1 MKLKKALSGVL
12 CMAMICLLLPVM
24 PQSGQAATV
33 GSIEPVKIGDTQV
46 KVNFNDDAKKGEQ
59 YEVRVN
65 GTVVN
70 KGVLDSA
77 EDIYTQMYFNLG
89 VNGAEYK
96 AKAGDKI
103 EFYVADKN
111 GALALG
117 GSVTVAGNREA
128 KLPTSMT
135 ASSQSVAASDDAS
148 VKLNFDKDFVA
159 GTNDKISVAPFNS
172 QNEPLEAYE
181 VPIPAGVSGSLTV
194 QLANSAKTAY
204 YIVSFV
210 PGNGQASPVNAIK
223 ITVTEGSG
231 GEGEG
236 GDDQQDIL
244 DKAVDMIFMYP
255 STAISLGESV
265 TPTIKLVDAEGK
277 ETVYTGSEAIFSYS
291 GDAVAEGTFDSKGRF
306 TVSSNQKLEGSKIQV
321 TCMLHSFSK
330 TVELTV
336 QKSDKSLLL
345 TPGTAGCGAS
355 RTVTFQLA
363 NGSGDRLYLLWKPT
377 VAQVV
382 MKTIDGTAAKLA
394 GTVTDLSN
402 ITSTGEGKLLIS
414 SDVPTEIELSIIL
427 RDNDGH
433 FYETGISKFKF
444 TEEGADAVKVV
455 LNIDSYDYTVNGV
468 SKRSDTKPVIQNN
481 RTFVPF
487 RLLAETL
494 GGCEVNY
501 DPSTN
506 QVTATDGVTNIVM
519 TVGSKEYTV
528 NGVKKTMDVSP
539 YVNSDYRTM
548 VPLRVMAENFG
559 CTVEPVTAPN
569 GSISVVFE
577 R

>member
-1 MKLKKALSGVL
+1 MKLKKALSGIL

-24 PQSGQAATV
+24 PQSGEAATV
-33 GSIEPVKIGDTQV
+33 GSIEPVKVGDSRIV
-46 KVNFNDDAKKGEQ
+46 VNLNDAKEGDNF
-59 YEVRVN
+59 EVRVN
-65 GTVVN
+65 GVKVN
-70 KGVLDSA
+70 SGDLYS
-77 EDIYTQMYFNLG
+77 EDGAYKQMYFGLG
-89 VNGAEYK
+89 PGYK

-103 EFYVADKN
+103 QFLIEDANGAFGPAAEVSVAD
-111 GALALG
+111 
-117 GSVTVAGNREA
+117 NREA

-135 ASSQSVAASDDAS
+135 AASSTVQASDNAS

-159 GTNDKISVAPFNS
+159 GTDDKIRVTPFDS
-172 QNEPLEAYE
+172 KDTKLEAYE
-181 VPIPAGVSGSLTV
+181 MPIPAGASDSVVV
-194 QLANSAKTAY
+194 QLTNSAKTAY
-204 YIVSFV
+204 YVIEFV
-210 PGNGQASPVNAIK
+210 PGNGEPSPVNSLK

-231 GEGEG
+231 GEG
-236 GDDQQDIL
+236 GDSGDQQDIL
-244 DKAVDMIFMYP
+244 DKAVDMIFVYP
-255 STAISLGESV
+255 STSVSLGESV

-277 ETVYTGSEAIFSYS
+277 QTVYTGSEAIFSYS
-291 GDAVAEGTFDSKGRF
+291 GEAVSEGTFDSKGRF

-355 RTVTFQLA
+355 RSVTFQLA

-382 MKTIDGTAAKLA
+382 MKTVDGTNAKLA
-394 GTVTDLSN
+394 GTVTDISN

-414 SDVPTEIELSIIL
+414 SDVPAEVEITLIL

-455 LNIDSYDYTVNGV
+455 LNIGSYNYSVNGV
-468 SKRSDTKPVIQNN
+468 YKTTDTKPVIMNN

-494 GGCEVNY
+494 GGCEVKY
-501 DPSTN
+501 DQATKT
-506 QVTATDGVTNIVM
+506 VTATDGTTNIVM

-528 NGVKKTMDVSP
+528 NGVKKTMDVAP
-539 YVNSDYRTM
+539 FANSDYRTM
-548 VPLRVMAENFG
+548 VPLRVLAESFG
-559 CTVEPVTAPN
+559 CTVEPVKDAQGN
-569 GSISVVFE
+569 ISVVFE
-577 R
+577 RK

>member
-1 MKLKKALSGVL
+1 MKLKKALSGIL

-24 PQSGQAATV
+24 PQSGEAATV
-33 GSIEPVKIGDTQV
+33 GSIEPVKVGDSRIV
-46 KVNFNDDAKKGEQ
+46 VNLNDAKEGDNF
-59 YEVRVN
+59 EVRVN
-65 GTVVN
+65 GVKVN
-70 KGVLDSA
+70 SGDLYS
-77 EDIYTQMYFNLG
+77 EDGAYKQMYFGLG
-89 VNGAEYK
+89 PGYK

-103 EFYVADKN
+103 QFLIEDANGAFGPAAEVSVAD
-111 GALALG
+111 
-117 GSVTVAGNREA
+117 NREA

-135 ASSQSVAASDDAS
+135 AASSTVQASDNAS

-159 GTNDKISVAPFNS
+159 GTDDKIRVTPFDS
-172 QNEPLEAYE
+172 KDTKLEAYE
-181 VPIPAGVSGSLTV
+181 MPIPAGASDSVVV
-194 QLANSAKTAY
+194 QLTNSAKTAY
-204 YIVSFV
+204 YVIEFV
-210 PGNGQASPVNAIK
+210 PGNGEPSPVNSLK

-231 GEGEG
+231 GEG
-236 GDDQQDIL
+236 GDSGDQQDIL
-244 DKAVDMIFMYP
+244 DKAVDMIFVYP
-255 STAISLGESV
+255 STSVSLGESV

-277 ETVYTGSEAIFSYS
+277 QTVYTGSEAIFSYS
-291 GDAVAEGTFDSKGRF
+291 GEAVSEGTFDSKGRF

-355 RTVTFQLA
+355 RSVTFQLA

-382 MKTIDGTAAKLA
+382 MKTVDGTNAKLA
-394 GTVTDLSN
+394 GTVTDISN

-414 SDVPTEIELSIIL
+414 SDVPAEVEITLIL

-444 TEEGADAVKVV
+444 IEEGADAVKVV
-455 LNIDSYDYTVNGV
+455 LNIGSYNYSVNGV
-468 SKRSDTKPVIQNN
+468 YKTTDTKPVIMNN

-494 GGCEVNY
+494 GGCEVKY
-501 DPSTN
+501 DQTTKT
-506 QVTATDGVTNIVM
+506 VTATDGTTNIVM

-528 NGVKKTMDVSP
+528 NGVKKTMDVAP
-539 YVNSDYRTM
+539 FANSDYRTM
-548 VPLRVMAENFG
+548 VPLRVLAESFG
-559 CTVEPVTAPN
+559 CTVEPVKDAQGN
-569 GSISVVFE
+569 ISVVFE
-577 R
+577 RK

>member
-1 MKLKKALSGVL
+1 MKLKKALSGIL

-24 PQSGQAATV
+24 PQSGEAATV
-33 GSIEPVKIGDTQV
+33 GSIEPVKVGDSRIV
-46 KVNFNDDAKKGEQ
+46 VNLNDAKEGDNF
-59 YEVRVN
+59 EVRVN
-65 GTVVN
+65 GVKVN
-70 KGVLDSA
+70 SGDLYS
-77 EDIYTQMYFNLG
+77 EDGAYKQMYFGLG
-89 VNGAEYK
+89 PGYK

-103 EFYVADKN
+103 QFLIEDANGAFGPAAEVSVAD
-111 GALALG
+111 
-117 GSVTVAGNREA
+117 NREA

-135 ASSQSVAASDDAS
+135 AASSTVQASDNAS

-159 GTNDKISVAPFNS
+159 GTDDKIRVTPFDS
-172 QNEPLEAYE
+172 KDTKLEAYE
-181 VPIPAGVSGSLTV
+181 MPIPAGASDSVVV
-194 QLANSAKTAY
+194 QLTNSAKTAY
-204 YIVSFV
+204 YVIEFV
-210 PGNGQASPVNAIK
+210 PGNGEPSPVNFLK

-231 GEGEG
+231 GEG
-236 GDDQQDIL
+236 GDSGDQQDIL
-244 DKAVDMIFMYP
+244 DKAVDMIFVYP
-255 STAISLGESV
+255 STSVSLGESV

-277 ETVYTGSEAIFSYS
+277 QTVYTGSEAIFSYS
-291 GDAVAEGTFDSKGRF
+291 GEAVSEGTFDSKGRF

-355 RTVTFQLA
+355 RSVTFQLA
-363 NGSGDRLYLLWKPT
+363 NGNGDRLYLLWKPT

-382 MKTIDGTAAKLA
+382 MKTVDGTNAKLA
-394 GTVTDLSN
+394 GTVTDISN

-414 SDVPTEIELSIIL
+414 SDVPAEVEITLIL

-455 LNIDSYDYTVNGV
+455 LNIGSYNYSVNGV
-468 SKRSDTKPVIQNN
+468 YKTTDTKPVIMNN

-494 GGCEVNY
+494 GGCEVKY
-501 DPSTN
+501 DQTTKT
-506 QVTATDGVTNIVM
+506 VTATDGTTNIVM

-528 NGVKKTMDVSP
+528 NGVKKTMDVAP
-539 YVNSDYRTM
+539 FANSDYRTM
-548 VPLRVMAENFG
+548 VPLRVLAESFG
-559 CTVEPVTAPN
+559 CTVEPVKDAQGN
-569 GSISVVFE
+569 ISVVFE
-577 R
+577 RK

>member
-1 MKLKKALSGVL
+1 MKLKKALSGIL

-24 PQSGQAATV
+24 PQSGEAATV
-33 GSIEPVKIGDTQV
+33 GSIEPVKVGDSRIV
-46 KVNFNDDAKKGEQ
+46 VNLNDAKEGDNF
-59 YEVRVN
+59 EVRVN
-65 GTVVN
+65 GVKVN
-70 KGVLDSA
+70 SGDLYS
-77 EDIYTQMYFNLG
+77 EDGAYKQMYFGLG
-89 VNGAEYK
+89 PGYK

-103 EFYVADKN
+103 QFLIEDANGAFGPAAEVSVAD
-111 GALALG
+111 
-117 GSVTVAGNREA
+117 NREA
-128 KLPTSMT
+128 KLPASMT
-135 ASSQSVAASDDAS
+135 AASSTVQASDNAS

-159 GTNDKISVAPFNS
+159 GTDDKIRVTPFDS
-172 QNEPLEAYE
+172 KDTKLEAYE
-181 VPIPAGVSGSLTV
+181 MPIPAGASDSVVV
-194 QLANSAKTAY
+194 QLTNSAKTAY
-204 YIVSFV
+204 YVIEFV
-210 PGNGQASPVNAIK
+210 PGNGEPSPVNSLK

-231 GEGEG
+231 GEG
-236 GDDQQDIL
+236 GDSGDQQDIL
-244 DKAVDMIFMYP
+244 DKAVDMIFVYP
-255 STAISLGESV
+255 STSVSLGESV

-277 ETVYTGSEAIFSYS
+277 QTVYTGSEAIFSYS
-291 GDAVAEGTFDSKGRF
+291 GEAVSEGTFDSKGRF

-355 RTVTFQLA
+355 RSVTFQLA

-382 MKTIDGTAAKLA
+382 MKTVDGTNAKLA
-394 GTVTDLSN
+394 GTVTDISN

-414 SDVPTEIELSIIL
+414 SDVPAEVEITLIL

-455 LNIDSYDYTVNGV
+455 LNIGSYNYSVNGV
-468 SKRSDTKPVIQNN
+468 YKTTDTKPVIMNN

-494 GGCEVNY
+494 GGCEVKY
-501 DPSTN
+501 DQTTKT
-506 QVTATDGVTNIVM
+506 VTATDGTTNIVM

-528 NGVKKTMDVSP
+528 NGVKKTMDVAP
-539 YVNSDYRTM
+539 FANSDYRTM
-548 VPLRVMAENFG
+548 VPLRVLAESFG
-559 CTVEPVTAPN
+559 CTVEPVKDAQGN
-569 GSISVVFE
+569 ISVVFE
-577 R
+577 RT

>member
-1 MKLKKALSGVL
+1 MKLKKALSGIL

-24 PQSGQAATV
+24 PQSGEAATV
-33 GSIEPVKIGDTQV
+33 GSIEPVKVGDSQIV
-46 KVNFNDDAKKGEQ
+46 VNLNDAKEGDNF
-59 YEVRVN
+59 EVRVN
-65 GTVVN
+65 GVKVN
-70 KGVLDSA
+70 SGDLYS
-77 EDIYTQMYFNLG
+77 EDGAYKQMYFGLG
-89 VNGAEYK
+89 PGYK

-103 EFYVADKN
+103 QFLIEDANGAFGPAAEVSVAD
-111 GALALG
+111 
-117 GSVTVAGNREA
+117 NREA

-135 ASSQSVAASDDAS
+135 AASSTVQASDNAS

-159 GTNDKISVAPFNS
+159 GTDDKIRVTPFDS
-172 QNEPLEAYE
+172 KDTKLEAYE
-181 VPIPAGVSGSLTV
+181 MPIPAGASDSVVV
-194 QLANSAKTAY
+194 QLTNSAKTAY
-204 YIVSFV
+204 YVIEFV
-210 PGNGQASPVNAIK
+210 PGNGEPSPVNSLK

-231 GEGEG
+231 GEG
-236 GDDQQDIL
+236 GDSGDQQDIL
-244 DKAVDMIFMYP
+244 DKAVDMIFVYP
-255 STAISLGESV
+255 STSVSLGESV

-277 ETVYTGSEAIFSYS
+277 QTVYTGSEAIFSYS
-291 GDAVAEGTFDSKGRF
+291 GEAVSEGTFDSKGRF

-355 RTVTFQLA
+355 RSVTFQLA

-382 MKTIDGTAAKLA
+382 MKTVDGTNAKLA
-394 GTVTDLSN
+394 GTVTDISN

-414 SDVPTEIELSIIL
+414 SDVPAEVEITLIL

-455 LNIDSYDYTVNGV
+455 LNIGSYNYSVNGV
-468 SKRSDTKPVIQNN
+468 YKTTDTKPVIMNN

-494 GGCEVNY
+494 GGCEVKY
-501 DPSTN
+501 DQTTKT
-506 QVTATDGVTNIVM
+506 VTATDGTTNIVM

-528 NGVKKTMDVSP
+528 NGVKKTMDVAP
-539 YVNSDYRTM
+539 FANSDYRTM
-548 VPLRVMAENFG
+548 VPLRVLAESFG
-559 CTVEPVTAPN
+559 CTVEPVKDAQGN
-569 GSISVVFE
+569 ISVVFE
-577 R
+577 RK

>member
-1 MKLKKALSGVL
+1 
-12 CMAMICLLLPVM
+12 MI
-24 PQSGQAATV
+24 
-33 GSIEPVKIGDTQV
+33 E
-46 KVNFNDDAKKGEQ
+46 DA
-59 YEVRVN
+59 
-65 GTVVN
+65 
-70 KGVLDSA
+70 
-77 EDIYTQMYFNLG
+77 
-89 VNGAEYK
+89 NGAFGPAAEVS
-96 AKAGDKI
+96 
-103 EFYVADKN
+103 VAD
-111 GALALG
+111 
-117 GSVTVAGNREA
+117 NREA

-135 ASSQSVAASDDAS
+135 AASSTVQASDNAS

-159 GTNDKISVAPFNS
+159 GTDDKIRVTPFDS
-172 QNEPLEAYE
+172 KDTKLEAYE
-181 VPIPAGVSGSLTV
+181 MPIPAGASDSVVV
-194 QLANSAKTAY
+194 QLTNSAKTAY
-204 YIVSFV
+204 YVIEFV
-210 PGNGQASPVNAIK
+210 PGNGEPSPVNSLK

-231 GEGEG
+231 GEG
-236 GDDQQDIL
+236 GDSGDQQDIL
-244 DKAVDMIFMYP
+244 DKAVDMIFVYP
-255 STAISLGESV
+255 STSVSLGESV

-277 ETVYTGSEAIFSYS
+277 QTVYTGSEAIFSYS
-291 GDAVAEGTFDSKGRF
+291 GEAVSEGTFDSKGRF

-355 RTVTFQLA
+355 RSVTFQLA

-382 MKTIDGTAAKLA
+382 MKTVDGTNAKLA
-394 GTVTDLSN
+394 GTVTDISN

-414 SDVPTEIELSIIL
+414 SDVPAEVEITLIL

-455 LNIDSYDYTVNGV
+455 LNIGSYNYSVNGV
-468 SKRSDTKPVIQNN
+468 YKTTDTKPVIMNN

-494 GGCEVNY
+494 GGCEVKY
-501 DPSTN
+501 DQTTKT
-506 QVTATDGVTNIVM
+506 VTATDGTTNIVM

-528 NGVKKTMDVSP
+528 NGVKKTMDVAP
-539 YVNSDYRTM
+539 FANSDYRTM
-548 VPLRVMAENFG
+548 VPLRVLAESFG
-559 CTVEPVTAPN
+559 CTVEPVKDAQGN
-569 GSISVVFE
+569 ISVVFE
-577 R
+577 RK

>member
-1 MKLKKALSGVL
+1 MKLKKALSGIL

-24 PQSGQAATV
+24 PQSGEAATV
-33 GSIEPVKIGDTQV
+33 GSIEPVKVGDEKIT
-46 KVNFNDDAKKGEQ
+46 VNFTDAKKGEKFEV
-59 YEVRVN
+59 YVNGVRVN
-65 GTVVN
+65 SGE
-70 KGVLDSA
+70 LDSD
-77 EDIYTQMYFNLG
+77 EDTLKQMYFNFAPG
-89 VNGAEYK
+89 YK

-103 EFYVADKN
+103 QFYVEDKN
-111 GALALG
+111 GAFG
-117 GSVTVAGNREA
+117 PGIEVTVDGNREA
-128 KLPTSMT
+128 KLPTSMAA
-135 ASSQSVAASDDAS
+135 ASSTVQASDNAS

-159 GTNDKISVAPFNS
+159 GTDDKIRVTPFDS
-172 QNEPLEAYE
+172 KDTKLEAYE
-181 VPIPAGVSGSLTV
+181 MPIPAGASDSVVV
-194 QLANSAKTAY
+194 QLTNSAKTAY
-204 YIVSFV
+204 YVIEFV
-210 PGNGQASPVNAIK
+210 PGNGEPSPVNSLK

-231 GEGEG
+231 GEG
-236 GDDQQDIL
+236 GDSGDQQDIL
-244 DKAVDMIFMYP
+244 DKAVDMIFVYP
-255 STAISLGESV
+255 STSVSLGESV

-277 ETVYTGSEAIFSYS
+277 QTVYTGSEAIFSYS
-291 GDAVAEGTFDSKGRF
+291 GEAVSEGTFDSKGRF

-355 RTVTFQLA
+355 RSVTFQLA

-382 MKTIDGTAAKLA
+382 MKTVDGTNAKLA
-394 GTVTDLSN
+394 GTVTDISN

-414 SDVPTEIELSIIL
+414 SDVPAEVEITLIL

-455 LNIDSYDYTVNGV
+455 LNIGSYNYSVNGV
-468 SKRSDTKPVIQNN
+468 YKTTDTKPVIMNN

-494 GGCEVNY
+494 GGCEVKY
-501 DPSTN
+501 DQTTKT
-506 QVTATDGVTNIVM
+506 VTATDGTTNIVM

-528 NGVKKTMDVSP
+528 NGVKKTMDVAP
-539 YVNSDYRTM
+539 FANSDYRTM
-548 VPLRVMAENFG
+548 VPLRVLAESFG
-559 CTVEPVTAPN
+559 CTVEPVKDAQGN
-569 GSISVVFE
+569 ISVVFE
-577 R
+577 RK

>member
-1 MKLKKALSGVL
+1 MKLKKALSGIL

-24 PQSGQAATV
+24 PQSGEAATV
-33 GSIEPVKIGDTQV
+33 GSIEPVKVGDSRIV
-46 KVNFNDDAKKGEQ
+46 VNLNDAKEGDNF
-59 YEVRVN
+59 EVRVN
-65 GTVVN
+65 GIKVN
-70 KGVLDSA
+70 SGDLYS
-77 EDIYTQMYFNLG
+77 EDGAYKQMYFGLG
-89 VNGAEYK
+89 PGYK

-103 EFYVADKN
+103 QFLIEDANGAFGPAAEVSVAD
-111 GALALG
+111 
-117 GSVTVAGNREA
+117 NREA

-135 ASSQSVAASDDAS
+135 AASSTVQASDNAS

-159 GTNDKISVAPFNS
+159 GTDDKIRVTPFDS
-172 QNEPLEAYE
+172 KDTKLEAYE
-181 VPIPAGVSGSLTV
+181 MPIPAGASDSVVV
-194 QLANSAKTAY
+194 QLTNSAKTAY
-204 YIVSFV
+204 YVIEFV
-210 PGNGQASPVNAIK
+210 PGNGEPSPVNSLK

-231 GEGEG
+231 GEG
-236 GDDQQDIL
+236 GDSGDQQDIL
-244 DKAVDMIFMYP
+244 DKAVDMIFVYP
-255 STAISLGESV
+255 STSVSLGESV

-277 ETVYTGSEAIFSYS
+277 QTVYTGSEAIFSYS
-291 GDAVAEGTFDSKGRF
+291 GEAVSEGTFDSKGRF

-355 RTVTFQLA
+355 RSVTFQLA

-382 MKTIDGTAAKLA
+382 MKTVDGTNAKLA
-394 GTVTDLSN
+394 GTVTDISN

-414 SDVPTEIELSIIL
+414 SDVPAEVEITLIL

-455 LNIDSYDYTVNGV
+455 LNIGSYNYSVNGV
-468 SKRSDTKPVIQNN
+468 YKTTDTKPVIMNN

-494 GGCEVNY
+494 GGCEVKY
-501 DPSTN
+501 DQTTKT
-506 QVTATDGVTNIVM
+506 VTATDGTTNIVM

-528 NGVKKTMDVSP
+528 NGVKKTMDVAP
-539 YVNSDYRTM
+539 FANSDYRTM
-548 VPLRVMAENFG
+548 VPLRVLAESFG
-559 CTVEPVTAPN
+559 CTVEPVKDAQGN
-569 GSISVVFE
+569 ISVVFE
-577 R
+577 RK

>member
-1 MKLKKALSGVL
+1 MKLKKALSGIL

-24 PQSGQAATV
+24 PQSGEAATV
-33 GSIEPVKIGDTQV
+33 GSIEPVKVGDSRII
-46 KVNFNDDAKKGEQ
+46 VNLNDAKEGDNF
-59 YEVRVN
+59 EVRVN
-65 GTVVN
+65 GVKVN
-70 KGVLDSA
+70 SGDLYS
-77 EDIYTQMYFNLG
+77 EDGAYKQMYFGLG
-89 VNGAEYK
+89 PGYQ

-103 EFYVADKN
+103 QFLIEDAN
-111 GALALG
+111 GAFGPAAEV
-117 GSVTVAGNREA
+117 SVTDNREA

-135 ASSQSVAASDDAS
+135 AASSTVQASDNAS

-159 GTNDKISVAPFNS
+159 GTDDKIRVTPFDS
-172 QNEPLEAYE
+172 KDTKLEAYE
-181 VPIPAGVSGSLTV
+181 MPIPAGASDSVVV
-194 QLANSAKTAY
+194 QLTNSAKTAY
-204 YIVSFV
+204 YVIEFV
-210 PGNGQASPVNAIK
+210 PGNGEPSPVNSLK

-231 GEGEG
+231 GEG
-236 GDDQQDIL
+236 GDSGDQQDIL
-244 DKAVDMIFMYP
+244 DKAVDMIFVYP
-255 STAISLGESV
+255 STSVSLGESV

-277 ETVYTGSEAIFSYS
+277 QTVYTGSEAIFSYS
-291 GDAVAEGTFDSKGRF
+291 GEAVSEGTFDSKGRF

-355 RTVTFQLA
+355 RSVTFQLA

-382 MKTIDGTAAKLA
+382 MKTVDGTNAKLA
-394 GTVTDLSN
+394 GTVTDISN

-414 SDVPTEIELSIIL
+414 SDVPAEVEITLIL

-455 LNIDSYDYTVNGV
+455 LNIGSYNYSVNGV
-468 SKRSDTKPVIQNN
+468 YKTTDTKPVIMNN

-494 GGCEVNY
+494 GGCEVKY
-501 DPSTN
+501 DQTTKT
-506 QVTATDGVTNIVM
+506 VTATDGTTNIVM

-528 NGVKKTMDVSP
+528 NGVKKTMDVAP
-539 YVNSDYRTM
+539 FANSDYRTM
-548 VPLRVMAENFG
+548 VPLRVLAESFG
-559 CTVEPVTAPN
+559 CTVEPVKDAQGN
-569 GSISVVFE
+569 ISVVFE
-577 R
+577 RK

>member
-1 MKLKKALSGVL
+1 MKLKKALSGIL

-24 PQSGQAATV
+24 PQSGEAATV
-33 GSIEPVKIGDTQV
+33 GSIEPVKVGDSRIV
-46 KVNFNDDAKKGEQ
+46 VNLNDAKEGDNF
-59 YEVRVN
+59 EVRVN
-65 GTVVN
+65 GVKVN
-70 KGVLDSA
+70 SGDLYS
-77 EDIYTQMYFNLG
+77 EDGAYKQMYFGLG
-89 VNGAEYK
+89 PGYK

-103 EFYVADKN
+103 QFLIEDANGAFGPAAEVSVAD
-111 GALALG
+111 
-117 GSVTVAGNREA
+117 NREA

-135 ASSQSVAASDDAS
+135 AASSTVQASDNAS

-159 GTNDKISVAPFNS
+159 GTDDKIRVIPFDS
-172 QNEPLEAYE
+172 KDTKLEAYE
-181 VPIPAGVSGSLTV
+181 MPIPAGASDSVVV
-194 QLANSAKTAY
+194 QLTNSAKTAY
-204 YIVSFV
+204 YVIEFV
-210 PGNGQASPVNAIK
+210 PGNGEPSPVNSLK

-231 GEGEG
+231 GEG
-236 GDDQQDIL
+236 GDSGDQQDIL
-244 DKAVDMIFMYP
+244 DKAVDMIFVYP
-255 STAISLGESV
+255 STSVSLGESV

-277 ETVYTGSEAIFSYS
+277 QTVYTGSEAIFSYS
-291 GDAVAEGTFDSKGRF
+291 GEAVSEGTFDSKGRF

-345 TPGTAGCGAS
+345 TPGSAGCGAS
-355 RTVTFQLA
+355 RGVTFQLA

-382 MKTIDGTAAKLA
+382 MKTVDGTNAKLA
-394 GTVTDLSN
+394 GTVTDISN

-414 SDVPTEIELSIIL
+414 SDVPAEVEITLIL

-455 LNIDSYDYTVNGV
+455 LNIGSYNYSVNGV
-468 SKRSDTKPVIQNN
+468 YKTTDTKPVIMNN

-494 GGCEVNY
+494 GGCEVKY
-501 DPSTN
+501 DQTTKT
-506 QVTATDGVTNIVM
+506 VTATDGTTNIVM

-528 NGVKKTMDVSP
+528 NGVKKTMDVAP
-539 YVNSDYRTM
+539 FANSDYRTM
-548 VPLRVMAENFG
+548 VPLRVLAESFG
-559 CTVEPVTAPN
+559 CTVEPVKDAQGN
-569 GSISVVFE
+569 ISVVFE
-577 R
+577 RK

>member
-1 MKLKKALSGVL
+1 MKLKKALSGIL

-24 PQSGQAATV
+24 PQSGEAATV
-33 GSIEPVKIGDTQV
+33 GSIEPVKVGDSRIV
-46 KVNFNDDAKKGEQ
+46 VNLNDAKEGDNF
-59 YEVRVN
+59 EVRVN
-65 GTVVN
+65 GVKVN
-70 KGVLDSA
+70 SGDLYS
-77 EDIYTQMYFNLG
+77 EDGAYKQMYFGLG
-89 VNGAEYK
+89 PGYK

-103 EFYVADKN
+103 QFLIEDANGAFGPAAEVSVAD
-111 GALALG
+111 
-117 GSVTVAGNREA
+117 NREA

-135 ASSQSVAASDDAS
+135 AASSTVQASDNAS

-159 GTNDKISVAPFNS
+159 GTDDKIRVIPFDS
-172 QNEPLEAYE
+172 KDTKLEAYE
-181 VPIPAGVSGSLTV
+181 MPIPAGASDSVVV
-194 QLANSAKTAY
+194 QLTNSAKTAY
-204 YIVSFV
+204 YVIEFV
-210 PGNGQASPVNAIK
+210 PGNGEPSPVNSLK

-231 GEGEG
+231 GEG
-236 GDDQQDIL
+236 GDSGDQQDIL
-244 DKAVDMIFMYP
+244 DKAVDMIFVYP
-255 STAISLGESV
+255 STSVSLGESV

-277 ETVYTGSEAIFSYS
+277 QTVYTGSEAIFSYS
-291 GDAVAEGTFDSKGRF
+291 GEAVSEGTFDSKGRF

-355 RTVTFQLA
+355 RSVTFQLA

-382 MKTIDGTAAKLA
+382 MKTVDGTNAKLA
-394 GTVTDLSN
+394 GTVTDISN

-414 SDVPTEIELSIIL
+414 SDVPAEVEITLIL

-444 TEEGADAVKVV
+444 TEEGADTVKVV
-455 LNIDSYDYTVNGV
+455 LNIGSYNYSVNGV
-468 SKRSDTKPVIQNN
+468 YKTTDTKPVIMNN

-494 GGCEVNY
+494 GGCEVKY
-501 DPSTN
+501 DQTTKT
-506 QVTATDGVTNIVM
+506 VTATDGTTNIVM

-528 NGVKKTMDVSP
+528 NGVKKTMDVAP
-539 YVNSDYRTM
+539 FANSDYRTM
-548 VPLRVMAENFG
+548 VPLRVLAESFG
-559 CTVEPVTAPN
+559 CTVEPVKDAQGN
-569 GSISVVFE
+569 ISVVFE
-577 R
+577 RK

>member
-1 MKLKKALSGVL
+1 MKLKKALSGIL

-24 PQSGQAATV
+24 PQSGEAATV
-33 GSIEPVKIGDTQV
+33 GSIEPVKVGDSRII
-46 KVNFNDDAKKGEQ
+46 VNLNDAKEGDNF
-59 YEVRVN
+59 EVRVN
-65 GTVVN
+65 GIKVN
-70 KGVLDSA
+70 SGDLYS
-77 EDIYTQMYFNLG
+77 EDGAYKQMYFGLG
-89 VNGAEYK
+89 PGYK

-103 EFYVADKN
+103 QFLIEDANGAFGPAAEVSVAD
-111 GALALG
+111 
-117 GSVTVAGNREA
+117 NREA

-135 ASSQSVAASDDAS
+135 AASSTVQASDNAS

-159 GTNDKISVAPFNS
+159 GTDDKIRVTPFDS
-172 QNEPLEAYE
+172 KDTKLEAYE
-181 VPIPAGVSGSLTV
+181 MPIPAGASDSVVV
-194 QLANSAKTAY
+194 QLTNSAKTAY
-204 YIVSFV
+204 YVIEFV
-210 PGNGQASPVNAIK
+210 PGNGEPSPVNSLK

-231 GEGEG
+231 GEG
-236 GDDQQDIL
+236 GDSGDQQDIL
-244 DKAVDMIFMYP
+244 DKAVDMIFVYP
-255 STAISLGESV
+255 STSVSLGESV

-277 ETVYTGSEAIFSYS
+277 QTVYTGSEAIFSYS
-291 GDAVAEGTFDSKGRF
+291 GEAVSEGTFDSKGRF

-355 RTVTFQLA
+355 RSVTFQLA

-382 MKTIDGTAAKLA
+382 MKTVDGTNAKLA
-394 GTVTDLSN
+394 GTVTDISN

-414 SDVPTEIELSIIL
+414 SDVPAEVEITLIL

-455 LNIDSYDYTVNGV
+455 LNIGSYNYSVNGV
-468 SKRSDTKPVIQNN
+468 YKTTDTKPVIMNN

-494 GGCEVNY
+494 GGCEVKY
-501 DPSTN
+501 DQTTKT
-506 QVTATDGVTNIVM
+506 VTATDGTTNIVM

-528 NGVKKTMDVSP
+528 NGVKKTMDVAP
-539 YVNSDYRTM
+539 FANSDYRTM
-548 VPLRVMAENFG
+548 VPLRVLAESFG
-559 CTVEPVTAPN
+559 CTVEPVKDAQGN
-569 GSISVVFE
+569 ISVVFE
-577 R
+577 RK

>member
-1 MKLKKALSGVL
+1 MKLKKALSGIL

-24 PQSGQAATV
+24 PQSGEAATV
-33 GSIEPVKIGDTQV
+33 GSIEPVKVGDSRIV
-46 KVNFNDDAKKGEQ
+46 VNLNDAKEGDNF
-59 YEVRVN
+59 EVRVN
-65 GTVVN
+65 GIKVN
-70 KGVLDSA
+70 SGDLYS
-77 EDIYTQMYFNLG
+77 EDGAYKQMYFGLG
-89 VNGAEYK
+89 PGYK

-103 EFYVADKN
+103 QFLIEDANGAFGPAAEVSVAD
-111 GALALG
+111 
-117 GSVTVAGNREA
+117 NREA

-135 ASSQSVAASDDAS
+135 AASSTVQASDNAS

-159 GTNDKISVAPFNS
+159 GTDDKIRVTPFDS
-172 QNEPLEAYE
+172 KDTKLEAYE
-181 VPIPAGVSGSLTV
+181 RPIPAGASDSVVV
-194 QLANSAKTAY
+194 QLTNSAKTAY
-204 YIVSFV
+204 YVIEFV
-210 PGNGQASPVNAIK
+210 PGNGEPSPVNSLK

-231 GEGEG
+231 GEG
-236 GDDQQDIL
+236 GDSGDQQDIL
-244 DKAVDMIFMYP
+244 DKAVDMIFVYP
-255 STAISLGESV
+255 STSVSLGESV

-277 ETVYTGSEAIFSYS
+277 QTVYTGSEAIFSYS
-291 GDAVAEGTFDSKGRF
+291 GEAVSEGTFDSKGRF

-355 RTVTFQLA
+355 RSVTFQLA
-363 NGSGDRLYLLWKPT
+363 NGSGDRLYLLWKPP

-382 MKTIDGTAAKLA
+382 MKTVDGTNAKLA
-394 GTVTDLSN
+394 GTVTDISN

-414 SDVPTEIELSIIL
+414 SDVPAEVEITLIL

-455 LNIDSYDYTVNGV
+455 LNIGSYNYSVNGV
-468 SKRSDTKPVIQNN
+468 YKTTDTKPVIMNN

-494 GGCEVNY
+494 GGCEVKY
-501 DPSTN
+501 DQTTKT
-506 QVTATDGVTNIVM
+506 VTATDGTTNIVM

-528 NGVKKTMDVSP
+528 NGVKKTMDVAP
-539 YVNSDYRTM
+539 FANSDYRTM
-548 VPLRVMAENFG
+548 VPLRVLAESFG
-559 CTVEPVTAPN
+559 CTVEPVKDAQGN
-569 GSISVVFE
+569 ISVVFE
-577 R
+577 RK

>member
-1 MKLKKALSGVL
+1 MKLKKALSGIL

-24 PQSGQAATV
+24 PQSGEAATV
-33 GSIEPVKIGDTQV
+33 GSIEPVKVGDSRIV
-46 KVNFNDDAKKGEQ
+46 VNLNDAKEGDNF
-59 YEVRVN
+59 EVRVN
-65 GTVVN
+65 GVKVN
-70 KGVLDSA
+70 SGDLYS
-77 EDIYTQMYFNLG
+77 EDGAYKQMYFGLG
-89 VNGAEYK
+89 LGYK

-103 EFYVADKN
+103 QFLIEDANGAFGPAAEVSVAD
-111 GALALG
+111 
-117 GSVTVAGNREA
+117 NREA

-135 ASSQSVAASDDAS
+135 AASSTVQASDNAS

-159 GTNDKISVAPFNS
+159 GTDDKIRVIPFDS
-172 QNEPLEAYE
+172 KDTKLEAYE
-181 VPIPAGVSGSLTV
+181 MPIPAGASDSVVV
-194 QLANSAKTAY
+194 QLTNSAKTAY
-204 YIVSFV
+204 YVIEFV
-210 PGNGQASPVNAIK
+210 PGNGEPSPVNSLK

-231 GEGEG
+231 GEG
-236 GDDQQDIL
+236 GDSGDQQDIL
-244 DKAVDMIFMYP
+244 DKAVDMIFVYP
-255 STAISLGESV
+255 STSVSLGESV

-277 ETVYTGSEAIFSYS
+277 QTVYTGSEAIFSYS
-291 GDAVAEGTFDSKGRF
+291 GEAVSEGTFDSKGRF

-355 RTVTFQLA
+355 RSVTFQLA

-382 MKTIDGTAAKLA
+382 MKTVDGTNAKLA
-394 GTVTDLSN
+394 GTVTDISN

-414 SDVPTEIELSIIL
+414 SDVPAEVEITLIL

-444 TEEGADAVKVV
+444 TEEGADTVKVV
-455 LNIDSYDYTVNGV
+455 LNIGSYNYSVNGV
-468 SKRSDTKPVIQNN
+468 YKTTDTKPVIMNN

-494 GGCEVNY
+494 GGCEVKY
-501 DPSTN
+501 DQTTKT
-506 QVTATDGVTNIVM
+506 VTATDGTTNIVM

-528 NGVKKTMDVSP
+528 NGVKKTMDVAP
-539 YVNSDYRTM
+539 FANSDYRTM
-548 VPLRVMAENFG
+548 VPLRVLAESFG
-559 CTVEPVTAPN
+559 CTVEPVKDAQGN
-569 GSISVVFE
+569 ISVVFE
-577 R
+577 RK

>member
-1 MKLKKALSGVL
+1 MKLKKALSGIL

-24 PQSGQAATV
+24 PQSGEAATV
-33 GSIEPVKIGDTQV
+33 GSIEPVKVGDSRIV
-46 KVNFNDDAKKGEQ
+46 VNLNDAKEGDNF
-59 YEVRVN
+59 EVRVN
-65 GTVVN
+65 GVKVN
-70 KGVLDSA
+70 SGDLYS
-77 EDIYTQMYFNLG
+77 EDGAYKQMYFGLG
-89 VNGAEYK
+89 PGYK

-103 EFYVADKN
+103 QFLIEDANGAFGPAAEVSVAD
-111 GALALG
+111 
-117 GSVTVAGNREA
+117 NREA

-135 ASSQSVAASDDAS
+135 AASSTVQASDNAS

-159 GTNDKISVAPFNS
+159 GTDDKIRVIPFDS
-172 QNEPLEAYE
+172 KDTKLEAYE
-181 VPIPAGVSGSLTV
+181 MPIPAGASDSVVV
-194 QLANSAKTAY
+194 QLTNSAKTAY
-204 YIVSFV
+204 YVIEFV
-210 PGNGQASPVNAIK
+210 PGNGEPSPVNSLK

-231 GEGEG
+231 GEG
-236 GDDQQDIL
+236 GDSGDQQDIL
-244 DKAVDMIFMYP
+244 DKAVDMIFVYP
-255 STAISLGESV
+255 STSVSLGESV

-277 ETVYTGSEAIFSYS
+277 QTVYTGSEAIFSYS
-291 GDAVAEGTFDSKGRF
+291 GEAVSEGTFDSKGRF

-355 RTVTFQLA
+355 RSVTFQLA

-382 MKTIDGTAAKLA
+382 MKTVDGTNAKLA
-394 GTVTDLSN
+394 GTVTDISN

-414 SDVPTEIELSIIL
+414 SDVPAEVEITLIL

-455 LNIDSYDYTVNGV
+455 LNIGSYNYSVNGV
-468 SKRSDTKPVIQNN
+468 YKTTDTKPVIMNN

-494 GGCEVNY
+494 GGCEVKY
-501 DPSTN
+501 DQTTKT
-506 QVTATDGVTNIVM
+506 VTATDGTTNIVM

-528 NGVKKTMDVSP
+528 NGVKKTMDVAP
-539 YVNSDYRTM
+539 FANSDYRTM
-548 VPLRVMAENFG
+548 VPLRVLAESFG
-559 CTVEPVTAPN
+559 CTVEPVKDAQGN
-569 GSISVVFE
+569 ISVVFE
-577 R
+577 RK

>member
-1 MKLKKALSGVL
+1 MKLKKALSGIL

-24 PQSGQAATV
+24 PQSGEAATV
-33 GSIEPVKIGDTQV
+33 GSIEPVKVGDSRIV
-46 KVNFNDDAKKGEQ
+46 VNLNDAKEGDNF
-59 YEVRVN
+59 EVRVN
-65 GTVVN
+65 GVKVN
-70 KGVLDSA
+70 SGDLYS
-77 EDIYTQMYFNLG
+77 EDGAYKQMYFGLG
-89 VNGAEYK
+89 PGYK

-103 EFYVADKN
+103 QFLIEDANGAFGPAAEVPVAD
-111 GALALG
+111 
-117 GSVTVAGNREA
+117 NREA

-135 ASSQSVAASDDAS
+135 AASSTVQASDNAS

-159 GTNDKISVAPFNS
+159 GIDDKIRVTPFDS
-172 QNEPLEAYE
+172 KDTKLEAYE
-181 VPIPAGVSGSLTV
+181 MPIPAGASDSVVV
-194 QLANSAKTAY
+194 QLTNSAKTAY
-204 YIVSFV
+204 YVIEFV
-210 PGNGQASPVNAIK
+210 PGNGEPSPVNSLK

-231 GEGEG
+231 GEG
-236 GDDQQDIL
+236 GDSGDQQDIL
-244 DKAVDMIFMYP
+244 DKAVDMIFVYP
-255 STAISLGESV
+255 STSVSLGESV

-277 ETVYTGSEAIFSYS
+277 QTVYTGSEAIFSYS
-291 GDAVAEGTFDSKGRF
+291 GEAVSEGTFDSKGRF

-355 RTVTFQLA
+355 RSVTFQLA

-382 MKTIDGTAAKLA
+382 MKTVDGTNAKLA
-394 GTVTDLSN
+394 GTVTDISN

-414 SDVPTEIELSIIL
+414 SDVPAEVEITLIL

-455 LNIDSYDYTVNGV
+455 LNIGSYNYSVNGV
-468 SKRSDTKPVIQNN
+468 YKTTDTKPVIMNN

-494 GGCEVNY
+494 GGCEVKY
-501 DPSTN
+501 DQTTKT
-506 QVTATDGVTNIVM
+506 VTATDGTTNIVM

-528 NGVKKTMDVSP
+528 NGVKKTMDVAP
-539 YVNSDYRTM
+539 FANSDYRTM
-548 VPLRVMAENFG
+548 VPLRVLAESFG
-559 CTVEPVTAPN
+559 CTVEPVKDAQGN
-569 GSISVVFE
+569 ISVVFE
-577 R
+577 RK

>member
-1 MKLKKALSGVL
+1 MKLKKALSGIL

-24 PQSGQAATV
+24 PQSGEAATV
-33 GSIEPVKIGDTQV
+33 GSIEPVKVGDSRIV
-46 KVNFNDDAKKGEQ
+46 VNLNDAKEGDNF
-59 YEVRVN
+59 EVRVN
-65 GTVVN
+65 GVKVN
-70 KGVLDSA
+70 SGDLYS
-77 EDIYTQMYFNLG
+77 EDGAYKQMYFGLG
-89 VNGAEYK
+89 PGYK

-103 EFYVADKN
+103 QFLIEDANGAFGPAAEVSVAD
-111 GALALG
+111 
-117 GSVTVAGNREA
+117 NREA

-135 ASSQSVAASDDAS
+135 AASSTVQASDNAS

-159 GTNDKISVAPFNS
+159 GTDDKIRVTPFDS
-172 QNEPLEAYE
+172 KDTKLEAYE
-181 VPIPAGVSGSLTV
+181 MPIPAGASDSVVV
-194 QLANSAKTAY
+194 QLTNSAKTAY
-204 YIVSFV
+204 YVIEFV
-210 PGNGQASPVNAIK
+210 PGNGEPSPVNSLK

-231 GEGEG
+231 GEG
-236 GDDQQDIL
+236 GDSGDQQDIL
-244 DKAVDMIFMYP
+244 DKAVDMIFVYP
-255 STAISLGESV
+255 STSVSLGESV

-277 ETVYTGSEAIFSYS
+277 QTVYTGSEAIFSYS
-291 GDAVAEGTFDSKGRF
+291 GEAVSEGTFDSKGRF

-345 TPGTAGCGAS
+345 TPGSAGCGAS
-355 RTVTFQLA
+355 RSVTFQLA

-382 MKTIDGTAAKLA
+382 MKTVDGTNAKLA
-394 GTVTDLSN
+394 GTVTDISN

-414 SDVPTEIELSIIL
+414 SDVPAEVEITLIL

-455 LNIDSYDYTVNGV
+455 LNIGSYNYSVNGV
-468 SKRSDTKPVIQNN
+468 YKTTDTKPVIMNN

-494 GGCEVNY
+494 GGCEVKY
-501 DPSTN
+501 DQTTKT
-506 QVTATDGVTNIVM
+506 VTATDGTTNIVM

-528 NGVKKTMDVSP
+528 NGVKKTMDVAP
-539 YVNSDYRTM
+539 FANSDYRTM
-548 VPLRVMAENFG
+548 VPLRVLAESFG
-559 CTVEPVTAPN
+559 CTVEPVKDAQGN
-569 GSISVVFE
+569 ISVVFE
-577 R
+577 RK

>member
-1 MKLKKALSGVL
+1 MKLKKALSGIL

-24 PQSGQAATV
+24 PQSGEAATV
-33 GSIEPVKIGDTQV
+33 GSIEPVKVGDSRIV
-46 KVNFNDDAKKGEQ
+46 VNLNDAKEGDNF
-59 YEVRVN
+59 EVRVN
-65 GTVVN
+65 GVKVN
-70 KGVLDSA
+70 SGDLYS
-77 EDIYTQMYFNLG
+77 EDGAYKQMYFGLG
-89 VNGAEYK
+89 PGYK

-103 EFYVADKN
+103 QFLIEDANGAFGPAAEVSVAD
-111 GALALG
+111 
-117 GSVTVAGNREA
+117 NREA

-135 ASSQSVAASDDAS
+135 AASSTVQASDNAS

-159 GTNDKISVAPFNS
+159 GTDDKIRVTPFDS
-172 QNEPLEAYE
+172 KDTKLEAYE
-181 VPIPAGVSGSLTV
+181 MPIPAGASDSVVV
-194 QLANSAKTAY
+194 QLTNSAKTAY
-204 YIVSFV
+204 YVIEFV
-210 PGNGQASPVNAIK
+210 PGNGEPSPVNSLK

-231 GEGEG
+231 GEG
-236 GDDQQDIL
+236 GDSGDQQDIL
-244 DKAVDMIFMYP
+244 DKAVDMIFVYP
-255 STAISLGESV
+255 STSVSLGESV

-277 ETVYTGSEAIFSYS
+277 QTVYTGSEAIFSYS
-291 GDAVAEGTFDSKGRF
+291 GEAVSEGTFDSKGRF

-355 RTVTFQLA
+355 RSVTFQLA

-382 MKTIDGTAAKLA
+382 MKTVDGTNAKLA
-394 GTVTDLSN
+394 GTVTDISN

-414 SDVPTEIELSIIL
+414 SDVPAEVEITLIL

-433 FYETGISKFKF
+433 FYETVICKFNF
-444 TEEGADAVKVV
+444 TDEVAYAVKVV
-455 LNIDSYDYTVNGV
+455 LNIGSYNYSVNGV
-468 SKRSDTKPVIQNN
+468 YKTTDTKPVIMNN

-494 GGCEVNY
+494 GGCEVKY
-501 DPSTN
+501 DQTTKT
-506 QVTATDGVTNIVM
+506 VTATDGTTNIVM

-528 NGVKKTMDVSP
+528 NGVKKTMDVAP
-539 YVNSDYRTM
+539 FANSDYRTM
-548 VPLRVMAENFG
+548 VPLRVLAESFG
-559 CTVEPVTAPN
+559 CTVEPVKDAQGN
-569 GSISVVFE
+569 ISVVFE
-577 R
+577 RK

>member
-1 MKLKKALSGVL
+1 MKLKKALSGIL

-24 PQSGQAATV
+24 PQSGEAATV
-33 GSIEPVKIGDTQV
+33 GSIEPVKVGDSQIV
-46 KVNFNDDAKKGEQ
+46 VNLNGAKKGDNF
-59 YEVRVN
+59 EVRVN
-65 GTVVN
+65 GVKVN
-70 KGVLDSA
+70 SGDLDSK
-77 EDIYTQMYFNLG
+77 DGVYKQMFFGLG
-89 VNGAEYK
+89 PGYK

-103 EFYVADKN
+103 QFLIEDAN
-111 GALALG
+111 GAFGPGAE
-117 GSVTVAGNREA
+117 VTVGGDRDA

-135 ASSQSVAASDDAS
+135 AASSTVQASDDAS

-159 GTNDKISVAPFNS
+159 GTDDKIRVTPFDS
-172 QNEPLEAYE
+172 KDTKLEAYE
-181 VPIPAGVSGSLTV
+181 MPIPAGASDSVVV
-194 QLANSAKTAY
+194 QLTNSAKTAY
-204 YIVSFV
+204 YVIEFV
-210 PGNGQASPVNAIK
+210 PGNGAPSPVNSLK

-231 GEGEG
+231 GEG
-236 GDDQQDIL
+236 GDSGDQQDIL
-244 DKAVDMIFMYP
+244 DKAVDMIFVYP
-255 STAISLGESV
+255 STSVSLGESV

-277 ETVYTGSEAIFSYS
+277 QTVYTGSEAIFSYS
-291 GDAVAEGTFDSKGRF
+291 GEAVSEGTFDSKGRF

-355 RTVTFQLA
+355 RSVTFQLA

-382 MKTIDGTAAKLA
+382 MKTVDGTNAKLA
-394 GTVTDLSN
+394 GTVTDISN
-402 ITSTGEGKLLIS
+402 ITSNGEGKLLIS
-414 SDVPTEIELSIIL
+414 SDVPAEVEITLIL

-455 LNIDSYDYTVNGV
+455 LNIGSYNYSVNGV
-468 SKRSDTKPVIQNN
+468 YKTTDTKPVIMNN

-494 GGCEVNY
+494 GGCEVKY
-501 DPSTN
+501 DQATKT
-506 QVTATDGVTNIVM
+506 VTATDGTTNIVM

-528 NGVKKTMDVSP
+528 NGVKKTMDVAP
-539 YVNSDYRTM
+539 FANSDYRTM
-548 VPLRVMAENFG
+548 VPLRVLAESFG
-559 CTVEPVTAPN
+559 CTVEPMKDAQGN
-569 GSISVVFE
+569 ISVVFE
-577 R
+577 RK

>member
-1 MKLKKALSGVL
+1 MKLKKALSGIL

-24 PQSGQAATV
+24 PQSGEAATV
-33 GSIEPVKIGDTQV
+33 GSIEPVKVGDSQIV
-46 KVNFNDDAKKGEQ
+46 VNLNGAKKGDNF
-59 YEVRVN
+59 EVRVN
-65 GTVVN
+65 GVKVN
-70 KGVLDSA
+70 SGDLDS
-77 EDIYTQMYFNLG
+77 EDGAYKQMYFGLG
-89 VNGAEYK
+89 PGYK

-103 EFYVADKN
+103 QFLIEDANGAFGPAAEVSVAD
-111 GALALG
+111 
-117 GSVTVAGNREA
+117 NREA

-135 ASSQSVAASDDAS
+135 AASSTVQASDNAS

-159 GTNDKISVAPFNS
+159 GTDDKIRVTPFDS
-172 QNEPLEAYE
+172 KDTKLEAYE
-181 VPIPAGVSGSLTV
+181 MPIPAGASDSVVV
-194 QLANSAKTAY
+194 QLTNSAKTAY
-204 YIVSFV
+204 YVIEFV
-210 PGNGQASPVNAIK
+210 PGNGEPSPVNSLK

-231 GEGEG
+231 GEG
-236 GDDQQDIL
+236 GDSGDQQDIL
-244 DKAVDMIFMYP
+244 DKAVDMIFVYP
-255 STAISLGESV
+255 STSVSLGESV

-277 ETVYTGSEAIFSYS
+277 QTVYTGSEAIFSYS
-291 GDAVAEGTFDSKGRF
+291 GEAVSEGTFDSKGRF

-355 RTVTFQLA
+355 RSVTFQLA

-382 MKTIDGTAAKLA
+382 MKTVDGTNAKLA
-394 GTVTDLSN
+394 GTVTDISN

-414 SDVPTEIELSIIL
+414 SDVPAEVEITLIL

-455 LNIDSYDYTVNGV
+455 LNIGSYNYSVNGV
-468 SKRSDTKPVIQNN
+468 YKTTDTKPVIMNN

-494 GGCEVNY
+494 GGCEVKY
-501 DPSTN
+501 DQTTKT
-506 QVTATDGVTNIVM
+506 VTATDGTTNIVM

-528 NGVKKTMDVSP
+528 NGVKKTMDVAP
-539 YVNSDYRTM
+539 FANSDYRTM
-548 VPLRVMAENFG
+548 VPLRVLAESFG
-559 CTVEPVTAPN
+559 CTVEPVKDAQGN
-569 GSISVVFE
+569 ISVVFE
-577 R
+577 RK

>member
-1 MKLKKALSGVL
+1 MKLKKALSGIL

-24 PQSGQAATV
+24 PQSGEAATV
-33 GSIEPVKIGDTQV
+33 GSIEPVKVGDSRIV
-46 KVNFNDDAKKGEQ
+46 VNLNDAKEGDNF
-59 YEVRVN
+59 EVRVN
-65 GTVVN
+65 GVKVN
-70 KGVLDSA
+70 SGDLYS
-77 EDIYTQMYFNLG
+77 EDGAYKQMYFGLG
-89 VNGAEYK
+89 PGYK

-103 EFYVADKN
+103 QFLIEDANGAFGPAAEVSVAD
-111 GALALG
+111 
-117 GSVTVAGNREA
+117 NREA

-135 ASSQSVAASDDAS
+135 AASSTVQASDNAS

-159 GTNDKISVAPFNS
+159 GTDDKIRVTPFDS
-172 QNEPLEAYE
+172 KDTKLEAYE
-181 VPIPAGVSGSLTV
+181 MPIPAGASDSVVV
-194 QLANSAKTAY
+194 QLTNSAKTAY
-204 YIVSFV
+204 YVIEFV
-210 PGNGQASPVNAIK
+210 PGNGEPSPVNSLK

-231 GEGEG
+231 GEG
-236 GDDQQDIL
+236 GDSGDQQDIL
-244 DKAVDMIFMYP
+244 DKAVDMIFVYP
-255 STAISLGESV
+255 STSVSLGESV

-277 ETVYTGSEAIFSYS
+277 QTVYTGSEVIFSYS
-291 GDAVAEGTFDSKGRF
+291 GEAVSEGTCDSKGRF
-306 TVSSNQKLEGSKIQV
+306 TVSSDQKLEGSKIQV

-345 TPGTAGCGAS
+345 TPGSAGCGAS
-355 RTVTFQLA
+355 RSVTFQLA

-382 MKTIDGTAAKLA
+382 MKTVDGTNAKLA
-394 GTVTDLSN
+394 GTVTDISN

-414 SDVPTEIELSIIL
+414 SDVPAEVEITLIL

-455 LNIDSYDYTVNGV
+455 LNIGSYNYSVNGV
-468 SKRSDTKPVIQNN
+468 YKTTDTKPVIMNN

-494 GGCEVNY
+494 GGCEVKY
-501 DPSTN
+501 DQTTKT
-506 QVTATDGVTNIVM
+506 VTATDGTTNIVM

-528 NGVKKTMDVSP
+528 NGVKKTMDVAP
-539 YVNSDYRTM
+539 FANSDYRTM
-548 VPLRVMAENFG
+548 VPLRVLAESFG
-559 CTVEPVTAPN
+559 CTVEPVKDAQGN
-569 GSISVVFE
+569 ISVVFE
-577 R
+577 RK

>member
-1 MKLKKALSGVL
+1 MKLKKALSGIL

-24 PQSGQAATV
+24 PQSGEAATV
-33 GSIEPVKIGDTQV
+33 GSIEPVKVGDSRIV
-46 KVNFNDDAKKGEQ
+46 VNLNDAKEGDNF
-59 YEVRVN
+59 EVRVN
-65 GTVVN
+65 GIKVN
-70 KGVLDSA
+70 SGDLYS
-77 EDIYTQMYFNLG
+77 EDGAYKQMYFGLG
-89 VNGAEYK
+89 PGYK

-103 EFYVADKN
+103 QFLIEDANGAFGPAAEVSVAD
-111 GALALG
+111 
-117 GSVTVAGNREA
+117 NREA

-135 ASSQSVAASDDAS
+135 AASSTVQASDNAS

-159 GTNDKISVAPFNS
+159 GTDDKIRVTPFDS
-172 QNEPLEAYE
+172 KDTKLEAYE
-181 VPIPAGVSGSLTV
+181 MPIPAGASDSVVV
-194 QLANSAKTAY
+194 QLTNSAKTAY
-204 YIVSFV
+204 YVIEFV
-210 PGNGQASPVNAIK
+210 PGNGEPSPVNSLK

-231 GEGEG
+231 GEG
-236 GDDQQDIL
+236 GDSGDQQDIL
-244 DKAVDMIFMYP
+244 DKAVDMIFVYP
-255 STAISLGESV
+255 STSVSLGESV

-277 ETVYTGSEAIFSYS
+277 QTVYTGSEAIFSYS
-291 GDAVAEGTFDSKGRF
+291 GEAVSEGTFDSKGRF

-355 RTVTFQLA
+355 RSVTFQLA
-363 NGSGDRLYLLWKPT
+363 NGSGDRLYLLWKPP

-382 MKTIDGTAAKLA
+382 MKTVDGTNAKLA
-394 GTVTDLSN
+394 GTVTDISN

-414 SDVPTEIELSIIL
+414 SDVPAEVEITLIL

-455 LNIDSYDYTVNGV
+455 LNIGSYNYSVNGV
-468 SKRSDTKPVIQNN
+468 YKTTDTKPVIMNN

-494 GGCEVNY
+494 GGCEVKY
-501 DPSTN
+501 DQTTKT
-506 QVTATDGVTNIVM
+506 VTATDGTTNIVM

-528 NGVKKTMDVSP
+528 NGVKKTMDVAP
-539 YVNSDYRTM
+539 FANSDYRTM
-548 VPLRVMAENFG
+548 VPLRVLAESFG
-559 CTVEPVTAPN
+559 CTVEPVKDAQGN
-569 GSISVVFE
+569 ISVVFE
-577 R
+577 RK

>member
-1 MKLKKALSGVL
+1 MKLKKALSGIL

-24 PQSGQAATV
+24 PQSGEAATV
-33 GSIEPVKIGDTQV
+33 GSIEPVKVGDSRIV
-46 KVNFNDDAKKGEQ
+46 VNLNDAKEGDNF
-59 YEVRVN
+59 EVRVN
-65 GTVVN
+65 GIKVN
-70 KGVLDSA
+70 SGDLYS
-77 EDIYTQMYFNLG
+77 EDGAYKQMYFGLG
-89 VNGAEYK
+89 PGYK

-103 EFYVADKN
+103 QFLIEDANGAFGPAAEVSVAD
-111 GALALG
+111 
-117 GSVTVAGNREA
+117 NREA

-135 ASSQSVAASDDAS
+135 AASSTVQASDNAS

-159 GTNDKISVAPFNS
+159 GTDDKIRVTPFDS
-172 QNEPLEAYE
+172 KDTKLEAYE
-181 VPIPAGVSGSLTV
+181 MPIPAGASDSVVV
-194 QLANSAKTAY
+194 QLTNSAKTAY
-204 YIVSFV
+204 YVIEFV
-210 PGNGQASPVNAIK
+210 PGNGEPSPVNSLK

-231 GEGEG
+231 GEG
-236 GDDQQDIL
+236 GDSGDQQDIL
-244 DKAVDMIFMYP
+244 DKAVDMIFVYP
-255 STAISLGESV
+255 STSVSLGESV

-277 ETVYTGSEAIFSYS
+277 QTVYTGSEAIFSYS
-291 GDAVAEGTFDSKGRF
+291 GEAVSEGTFDSKGRF

-355 RTVTFQLA
+355 RSVTFQLA

-382 MKTIDGTAAKLA
+382 MKTVDGTNAKLA
-394 GTVTDLSN
+394 GTVTDISN

-414 SDVPTEIELSIIL
+414 SDVPAEVEITLIL

-455 LNIDSYDYTVNGV
+455 LNIGSYNYSVNGV
-468 SKRSDTKPVIQNN
+468 YKTTDTKPVIMNN

-494 GGCEVNY
+494 GGCEVKY
-501 DPSTN
+501 DQT
-506 QVTATDGVTNIVM
+506 T
-519 TVGSKEYTV
+519 
-528 NGVKKTMDVSP
+528 
-539 YVNSDYRTM
+539 
-548 VPLRVMAENFG
+548 
-559 CTVEPVTAPN
+559 
-569 GSISVVFE
+569 
-577 R
+577 

>member
-1 MKLKKALSGVL
+1 MKLKKALSGIL

-24 PQSGQAATV
+24 PQSGEAATV
-33 GSIEPVKIGDTQV
+33 GSIEPVKVGDSRIV
-46 KVNFNDDAKKGEQ
+46 VNLNDAKEGDNF
-59 YEVRVN
+59 EVRVN
-65 GTVVN
+65 GVKVN
-70 KGVLDSA
+70 SGDLYS
-77 EDIYTQMYFNLG
+77 EDGAYKQMYFGLG
-89 VNGAEYK
+89 PGYK

-103 EFYVADKN
+103 QFLIEDANGAFGPAAEVSVAD
-111 GALALG
+111 
-117 GSVTVAGNREA
+117 NREA

-135 ASSQSVAASDDAS
+135 AASSTVQASDNAS

-159 GTNDKISVAPFNS
+159 GTDDKIRVTPFDS
-172 QNEPLEAYE
+172 KDTKLEAYE
-181 VPIPAGVSGSLTV
+181 MPIPAGASDSVVV
-194 QLANSAKTAY
+194 QLTNSAKTAY
-204 YIVSFV
+204 YVIEFV
-210 PGNGQASPVNAIK
+210 PGNGEPSPVNSLK

-231 GEGEG
+231 GEG
-236 GDDQQDIL
+236 GDSGDQQDIL
-244 DKAVDMIFMYP
+244 DKAVDMIFVYP
-255 STAISLGESV
+255 STSVSLGESV

-277 ETVYTGSEAIFSYS
+277 QTVYTGSEAIFSYS
-291 GDAVAEGTFDSKGRF
+291 GEAVSEGTFDSKGRF

-355 RTVTFQLA
+355 RSVTFQLA

-382 MKTIDGTAAKLA
+382 MKTVDGTNVKLA
-394 GTVTDLSN
+394 GTVTDISN

-414 SDVPTEIELSIIL
+414 SDVPAEVEITLIL

-455 LNIDSYDYTVNGV
+455 LNIGSYNYSVNGV
-468 SKRSDTKPVIQNN
+468 YKTTDTKPVIMNN

-494 GGCEVNY
+494 GGCEVKY
-501 DPSTN
+501 DQTTKT
-506 QVTATDGVTNIVM
+506 VTATDGTTNIVM

-528 NGVKKTMDVSP
+528 NGVKKTMDVAP
-539 YVNSDYRTM
+539 FANSDYRTM
-548 VPLRVMAENFG
+548 VPLRVLAESFG
-559 CTVEPVTAPN
+559 CTVEPVKDAQGN
-569 GSISVVFE
+569 ISVVFE
-577 R
+577 RK

>member
-1 MKLKKALSGVL
+1 MKLKKALSGIL

-24 PQSGQAATV
+24 PQSGEAATV
-33 GSIEPVKIGDTQV
+33 GSIEPVKVGDSRIV
-46 KVNFNDDAKKGEQ
+46 VNLNDAKEGDNF
-59 YEVRVN
+59 EVRVN
-65 GTVVN
+65 GVKVN
-70 KGVLDSA
+70 SGDLYS
-77 EDIYTQMYFNLG
+77 EDGAYKQMYFGLG
-89 VNGAEYK
+89 PGYK

-103 EFYVADKN
+103 QFLIEDANGAFGPAAEVSVAD
-111 GALALG
+111 
-117 GSVTVAGNREA
+117 NREA

-135 ASSQSVAASDDAS
+135 AASSTVQASDNAS

-159 GTNDKISVAPFNS
+159 GTDDKIRVIPFDS
-172 QNEPLEAYE
+172 KDTKLEAYE
-181 VPIPAGVSGSLTV
+181 MPIPAGDSDSVVV
-194 QLANSAKTAY
+194 QLTNSAKTAY
-204 YIVSFV
+204 YVIEFV
-210 PGNGQASPVNAIK
+210 PGNGEPSPVNSLK

-231 GEGEG
+231 GEG
-236 GDDQQDIL
+236 GDSGDQQDIL
-244 DKAVDMIFMYP
+244 DKAVDMIFVYP
-255 STAISLGESV
+255 STSVSLGESV

-277 ETVYTGSEAIFSYS
+277 QTVYTGSEAIFSYS
-291 GDAVAEGTFDSKGRF
+291 GEAVSEGTFDSKGRF

-345 TPGTAGCGAS
+345 TPGSAGCGAS
-355 RTVTFQLA
+355 RSVTFQLA

-382 MKTIDGTAAKLA
+382 MKTVDGTNAKLA
-394 GTVTDLSN
+394 GTVTDISN

-414 SDVPTEIELSIIL
+414 SDVPAEVEITLIL

-455 LNIDSYDYTVNGV
+455 LNIGSYNYSVNGV
-468 SKRSDTKPVIQNN
+468 YKTTDTKPVIMNN

-494 GGCEVNY
+494 GGCEVKY
-501 DPSTN
+501 DQTTKT
-506 QVTATDGVTNIVM
+506 VTATDGTTNIVM

-528 NGVKKTMDVSP
+528 NGVKKTMDVAP
-539 YVNSDYRTM
+539 FANSDYRTM
-548 VPLRVMAENFG
+548 VPLRVLAESFG
-559 CTVEPVTAPN
+559 CTVEPVKDAQGN
-569 GSISVVFE
+569 ISVVFE
-577 R
+577 RK

>member
-1 MKLKKALSGVL
+1 MKLKKALSGIL

-24 PQSGQAATV
+24 PQSGEAATV
-33 GSIEPVKIGDTQV
+33 GSIEPVKVGDSRIV
-46 KVNFNDDAKKGEQ
+46 VNLNDAKEGDNF
-59 YEVRVN
+59 EVRVN
-65 GTVVN
+65 GVKVN
-70 KGVLDSA
+70 SGDLYS
-77 EDIYTQMYFNLG
+77 EDGAYKQMYFGLG
-89 VNGAEYK
+89 PGYK

-103 EFYVADKN
+103 QFLIEDANGAFGPAAEVSVAD
-111 GALALG
+111 
-117 GSVTVAGNREA
+117 NREA

-135 ASSQSVAASDDAS
+135 AASSTVQASDNAS

-159 GTNDKISVAPFNS
+159 GTDDKIRVIPFDS
-172 QNEPLEAYE
+172 KDTKLEAYE
-181 VPIPAGVSGSLTV
+181 MPIPAGASDSVVV
-194 QLANSAKTAY
+194 QLTNSAKTAY
-204 YIVSFV
+204 YVIEFV
-210 PGNGQASPVNAIK
+210 PGNGEPSPVNSLK

-231 GEGEG
+231 GEG
-236 GDDQQDIL
+236 GDSGDQQDIL
-244 DKAVDMIFMYP
+244 DKAVDMIFVYP
-255 STAISLGESV
+255 STSVSLGESV

-277 ETVYTGSEAIFSYS
+277 QTVYTGSEAIFSYS
-291 GDAVAEGTFDSKGRF
+291 GEAVSEGTFDSKGRF

-345 TPGTAGCGAS
+345 TPGSAGCGAS
-355 RTVTFQLA
+355 RSVTFQLA

-382 MKTIDGTAAKLA
+382 MKTVDGTNAKLA
-394 GTVTDLSN
+394 GTVTDISN

-414 SDVPTEIELSIIL
+414 SDVPAEVEITLIL

-455 LNIDSYDYTVNGV
+455 LNIGSYNYSVNGV
-468 SKRSDTKPVIQNN
+468 YKTTDTKPVIMNN

-494 GGCEVNY
+494 GGCEVKY
-501 DPSTN
+501 DQTTKT
-506 QVTATDGVTNIVM
+506 VTATDGTTNIVM

-528 NGVKKTMDVSP
+528 NGVKKTMDVAP
-539 YVNSDYRTM
+539 FANSDYRTM
-548 VPLRVMAENFG
+548 VPLRVLAESFG
-559 CTVEPVTAPN
+559 CTVEPVKDAQGN
-569 GSISVVFE
+569 ISVVFE
-577 R
+577 RK

>member
-1 MKLKKALSGVL
+1 MKLKKALSGIL

-24 PQSGQAATV
+24 PQSGEAATV
-33 GSIEPVKIGDTQV
+33 GSIEPVKVGDSRIV
-46 KVNFNDDAKKGEQ
+46 VNLNDAKEGDNF
-59 YEVRVN
+59 EVRVN
-65 GTVVN
+65 GVKVN
-70 KGVLDSA
+70 SGDLYS
-77 EDIYTQMYFNLG
+77 EDGAYKQMYFGLG
-89 VNGAEYK
+89 PGYK

-103 EFYVADKN
+103 QFLIEDANGAFGPAAEVSVAD
-111 GALALG
+111 
-117 GSVTVAGNREA
+117 NREA

-135 ASSQSVAASDDAS
+135 AASSTVQASDNAS

-159 GTNDKISVAPFNS
+159 GTDDKIRVTPFDS
-172 QNEPLEAYE
+172 KDTKLEAYE
-181 VPIPAGVSGSLTV
+181 MPIPAGASDSVVV
-194 QLANSAKTAY
+194 QLTNSAKTAY
-204 YIVSFV
+204 YVIEFV
-210 PGNGQASPVNAIK
+210 PGNGEPSPVNSLK

-231 GEGEG
+231 GEG
-236 GDDQQDIL
+236 GDSGDQQDIL
-244 DKAVDMIFMYP
+244 DKAVDMIFVYP
-255 STAISLGESV
+255 STSVSLGESV

-277 ETVYTGSEAIFSYS
+277 QTVYTGSEAIFSYS
-291 GDAVAEGTFDSKGRF
+291 GEAVSEGTFDSKGRF

-355 RTVTFQLA
+355 RSVTFQLA

-382 MKTIDGTAAKLA
+382 MKTVDGTNAKLA
-394 GTVTDLSN
+394 GTVTDISN

-414 SDVPTEIELSIIL
+414 SDVPAEVEITLIL

-444 TEEGADAVKVV
+444 TEECADAVKVV
-455 LNIDSYDYTVNGV
+455 LNIGSYNYSVNGV
-468 SKRSDTKPVIQNN
+468 YKTTDTKPVIMNN

-494 GGCEVNY
+494 GGCEVKY
-501 DPSTN
+501 DQTTKT
-506 QVTATDGVTNIVM
+506 VTATDGTTNIVM

-528 NGVKKTMDVSP
+528 NGVKKTMDVAP
-539 YVNSDYRTM
+539 FANSDYRTM
-548 VPLRVMAENFG
+548 VPLRVLAESFG
-559 CTVEPVTAPN
+559 CTVEPVKDAQGN
-569 GSISVVFE
+569 ISVVFE
-577 R
+577 RK

>member
-1 MKLKKALSGVL
+1 MKLKKALSGIL

-24 PQSGQAATV
+24 PQSGEAATV
-33 GSIEPVKIGDTQV
+33 GSIEPVKVGDSRIV
-46 KVNFNDDAKKGEQ
+46 VNLNDAKEGDNF
-59 YEVRVN
+59 EVRVN
-65 GTVVN
+65 GVKVN
-70 KGVLDSA
+70 SGDLYS
-77 EDIYTQMYFNLG
+77 EDGAYKQMYFGLG
-89 VNGAEYK
+89 PGYK

-103 EFYVADKN
+103 QFLIEDANGAFGPAAEVSVAD
-111 GALALG
+111 
-117 GSVTVAGNREA
+117 NREA

-135 ASSQSVAASDDAS
+135 AASSTVQASDNAS

-159 GTNDKISVAPFNS
+159 GIDDKIRVTPFDS
-172 QNEPLEAYE
+172 KDTKLEAYE
-181 VPIPAGVSGSLTV
+181 MPIPAGASDSVVV
-194 QLANSAKTAY
+194 QLTNSAKTAY
-204 YIVSFV
+204 YVIEFV
-210 PGNGQASPVNAIK
+210 PGNGEPSPVNSLK

-231 GEGEG
+231 GEG
-236 GDDQQDIL
+236 GDSGDQQDIL
-244 DKAVDMIFMYP
+244 DKAVDMIFVYP
-255 STAISLGESV
+255 STSVSLGESV

-277 ETVYTGSEAIFSYS
+277 QTVYTGSEAIFSYS
-291 GDAVAEGTFDSKGRF
+291 GEAVSEGTFDSKGRF

-355 RTVTFQLA
+355 RSVTFQLA

-382 MKTIDGTAAKLA
+382 MKTVDGTNAKLA
-394 GTVTDLSN
+394 GTVTDISN

-414 SDVPTEIELSIIL
+414 SDVPAEVEITLIL

-455 LNIDSYDYTVNGV
+455 LNIGSYNYSVNGV
-468 SKRSDTKPVIQNN
+468 YKTTDTKPVIMNN

-494 GGCEVNY
+494 GGCEVKY
-501 DPSTN
+501 DQTTKT
-506 QVTATDGVTNIVM
+506 VTATDGTTNIVM

-528 NGVKKTMDVSP
+528 NGVKKTMDVAP
-539 YVNSDYRTM
+539 FANSDYRTM
-548 VPLRVMAENFG
+548 VPLRVLAESFG
-559 CTVEPVTAPN
+559 CTVEPVKDAQGN
-569 GSISVVFE
+569 ISVVFE
-577 R
+577 RK

>member
-1 MKLKKALSGVL
+1 MKLKKALSGIL

-24 PQSGQAATV
+24 PQSGEAATV
-33 GSIEPVKIGDTQV
+33 GSIEPVKVGDSRIV
-46 KVNFNDDAKKGEQ
+46 VNLNDAKEGDNF
-59 YEVRVN
+59 EVRVN
-65 GTVVN
+65 GVKVN
-70 KGVLDSA
+70 SGDLYS
-77 EDIYTQMYFNLG
+77 EDGAYKQMYFGLG
-89 VNGAEYK
+89 PGYK

-103 EFYVADKN
+103 QFLIEDANGAFGPAAEVSVAD
-111 GALALG
+111 
-117 GSVTVAGNREA
+117 NREA

-135 ASSQSVAASDDAS
+135 AASSTVQASDNAS

-159 GTNDKISVAPFNS
+159 GTDDKIRVTPFDS
-172 QNEPLEAYE
+172 KDTKLEAYE
-181 VPIPAGVSGSLTV
+181 MPIPAGASDSVVV
-194 QLANSAKTAY
+194 QLTNSAKTAY
-204 YIVSFV
+204 YVIEFV
-210 PGNGQASPVNAIK
+210 PGNGEPSPVNSLK

-231 GEGEG
+231 GEG
-236 GDDQQDIL
+236 GDSGDQQDIL
-244 DKAVDMIFMYP
+244 DKAVDMIFVYP
-255 STAISLGESV
+255 STSVSLGESV

-277 ETVYTGSEAIFSYS
+277 QTVYTGSEAIFSYS
-291 GDAVAEGTFDSKGRF
+291 GEAVSEGTFDSKGRF

-355 RTVTFQLA
+355 RSVTFQLA

-382 MKTIDGTAAKLA
+382 MKTVDGTNAKLA
-394 GTVTDLSN
+394 GTVTDISN
-402 ITSTGEGKLLIS
+402 ITL
-414 SDVPTEIELSIIL
+414 IL

-455 LNIDSYDYTVNGV
+455 LNIGSYNYSVNGV
-468 SKRSDTKPVIQNN
+468 YKTTDTKPVIMNN

-494 GGCEVNY
+494 GGCEVKY
-501 DPSTN
+501 DQTTKT
-506 QVTATDGVTNIVM
+506 VTATDGTTNIVM

-528 NGVKKTMDVSP
+528 NGVKKTMDVAP
-539 YVNSDYRTM
+539 FANSDYRTM
-548 VPLRVMAENFG
+548 VPLRVLAESFG
-559 CTVEPVTAPN
+559 CTVEPVKDAQGN
-569 GSISVVFE
+569 ISVVFE
-577 R
+577 RK

>member
-1 MKLKKALSGVL
+1 MKLKKALSGIL

-24 PQSGQAATV
+24 PQSGEAATV
-33 GSIEPVKIGDTQV
+33 GSIEPVKVGDSRIV
-46 KVNFNDDAKKGEQ
+46 VNLNDAKEGDNF
-59 YEVRVN
+59 EVRVN
-65 GTVVN
+65 GVKVN
-70 KGVLDSA
+70 SGDLYS
-77 EDIYTQMYFNLG
+77 EDGAYKQMYFGLG
-89 VNGAEYK
+89 PGYK

-103 EFYVADKN
+103 QFLIEDANGAFGPAAEVSVAD
-111 GALALG
+111 
-117 GSVTVAGNREA
+117 NREA

-135 ASSQSVAASDDAS
+135 AASSTVQASDNAS

-159 GTNDKISVAPFNS
+159 GTDDKIRVTPFDS
-172 QNEPLEAYE
+172 KDTKLEAYE
-181 VPIPAGVSGSLTV
+181 MPIPAGASDSVVV
-194 QLANSAKTAY
+194 QLTNSAKTAY
-204 YIVSFV
+204 YVIEFV
-210 PGNGQASPVNAIK
+210 PGNGEPSPVNSLK

-231 GEGEG
+231 GEG
-236 GDDQQDIL
+236 GDSGDQQDIL
-244 DKAVDMIFMYP
+244 DKAVDMIFVYP
-255 STAISLGESV
+255 STSVSLGESV

-277 ETVYTGSEAIFSYS
+277 QTVYTGSEAIFSYS
-291 GDAVAEGTFDSKGRF
+291 GEAVSEGTFDSKGRF

-355 RTVTFQLA
+355 RSVTFQLA

-382 MKTIDGTAAKLA
+382 MKTVDGTNAKLA
-394 GTVTDLSN
+394 GTVTDISN

-414 SDVPTEIELSIIL
+414 SDVPAEVEITLIL

-455 LNIDSYDYTVNGV
+455 LNIGSYNYSVNGV
-468 SKRSDTKPVIQNN
+468 YKTTDTKPVIMNN

-494 GGCEVNY
+494 GGCEVKY
-501 DPSTN
+501 DQTTKT
-506 QVTATDGVTNIVM
+506 VTATDGTTNIVM

-528 NGVKKTMDVSP
+528 NGVKKTMDVAP
-539 YVNSDYRTM
+539 FANSDYRTM
-548 VPLRVMAENFG
+548 VPLRVLAESFG
-559 CTVEPVTAPN
+559 CTVEPVKDAQGN
-569 GSISVVFE
+569 ISVVFE
-577 R
+577 RK

>member
-1 MKLKKALSGVL
+1 MNLKKALSGIL

-24 PQSGQAATV
+24 PQSGEAATV
-33 GSIEPVKIGDTQV
+33 GSIEPVKVGDSRIV
-46 KVNFNDDAKKGEQ
+46 VNLNDAKEGDNF
-59 YEVRVN
+59 EVRVN
-65 GTVVN
+65 GVKVN
-70 KGVLDSA
+70 SGDLYS
-77 EDIYTQMYFNLG
+77 EDGAYKQMYFGLG
-89 VNGAEYK
+89 PGYK

-103 EFYVADKN
+103 QFLIEDANGAFGPAAEVSVAD
-111 GALALG
+111 
-117 GSVTVAGNREA
+117 NREA

-135 ASSQSVAASDDAS
+135 AASSTVQASDNAS

-159 GTNDKISVAPFNS
+159 GTDDKIRVTPFDS
-172 QNEPLEAYE
+172 KDTKLEAYE
-181 VPIPAGVSGSLTV
+181 MPIPAGASDSVVV
-194 QLANSAKTAY
+194 QLTNSAKTAY
-204 YIVSFV
+204 YVIEFV
-210 PGNGQASPVNAIK
+210 PGNGEPSPVNSLK

-231 GEGEG
+231 GEG
-236 GDDQQDIL
+236 GDSGDQQDIL
-244 DKAVDMIFMYP
+244 DKAVDMIFVYP
-255 STAISLGESV
+255 STSVSLGESV

-277 ETVYTGSEAIFSYS
+277 QTVYTGSEAIFSYS
-291 GDAVAEGTFDSKGRF
+291 GEAVSEGTFDSKGRF

-355 RTVTFQLA
+355 RSVTFQLA

-382 MKTIDGTAAKLA
+382 MKTVDGTNAKLA
-394 GTVTDLSN
+394 GTVTDISN

-414 SDVPTEIELSIIL
+414 SDVPAEVEITLIL

-455 LNIDSYDYTVNGV
+455 LNIGSYNYSVNGV
-468 SKRSDTKPVIQNN
+468 YKTTDTKPVIMNN

-494 GGCEVNY
+494 GGCEVKY
-501 DPSTN
+501 DQTTKT
-506 QVTATDGVTNIVM
+506 VTATDGTTNIVM

-528 NGVKKTMDVSP
+528 NGVKKTMDVAP
-539 YVNSDYRTM
+539 FANSDYRTM
-548 VPLRVMAENFG
+548 VPLRVLAESFG
-559 CTVEPVTAPN
+559 CTVEPVKDAQGN
-569 GSISVVFE
+569 ISVVFE
-577 R
+577 RK

>member
-1 MKLKKALSGVL
+1 MKLKKALSGIL

-24 PQSGQAATV
+24 PQSGEAATV
-33 GSIEPVKIGDTQV
+33 GSIEPVKVGDSRIV
-46 KVNFNDDAKKGEQ
+46 VNLNDAKEGDNF
-59 YEVRVN
+59 EVRVN
-65 GTVVN
+65 GVKVN
-70 KGVLDSA
+70 SGDLYS
-77 EDIYTQMYFNLG
+77 EDGAYKQMYFGLG
-89 VNGAEYK
+89 PGYK

-103 EFYVADKN
+103 QFLIEDANGAFGPAAEVSVAD
-111 GALALG
+111 
-117 GSVTVAGNREA
+117 NREA

-135 ASSQSVAASDDAS
+135 AASSTVQASDNAS

-159 GTNDKISVAPFNS
+159 GTDDKIRVTPFDS
-172 QNEPLEAYE
+172 KDTKLEAYE
-181 VPIPAGVSGSLTV
+181 MPIPAGASDSVVV
-194 QLANSAKTAY
+194 QLTNSAKTAY
-204 YIVSFV
+204 YVIEFV
-210 PGNGQASPVNAIK
+210 PGNGEPSPVNSLK

-231 GEGEG
+231 GEG
-236 GDDQQDIL
+236 GDSGDQQDIL
-244 DKAVDMIFMYP
+244 DKAVDMIFVYP
-255 STAISLGESV
+255 STSVSLGESV

-277 ETVYTGSEAIFSYS
+277 QTVYTGSEAIFSYS
-291 GDAVAEGTFDSKGRF
+291 GEAVSEGTFDSKGRF

-355 RTVTFQLA
+355 RSVTFQLA

-382 MKTIDGTAAKLA
+382 MKTVDGTNAKLA
-394 GTVTDLSN
+394 GTVTDISN

-414 SDVPTEIELSIIL
+414 SDVPAEVEITLIL

-455 LNIDSYDYTVNGV
+455 LNIGSYNYSVNGV
-468 SKRSDTKPVIQNN
+468 YKTTDTKPVIMNN

-494 GGCEVNY
+494 GGCEVKY
-501 DPSTN
+501 DQTTKT
-506 QVTATDGVTNIVM
+506 VTATDGTTNIVM

-528 NGVKKTMDVSP
+528 NGVKKTMDVAP
-539 YVNSDYRTM
+539 FANSDYRTM
-548 VPLRVMAENFG
+548 VPLRVLAESFG
-559 CTVEPVTAPN
+559 CTVEPVKDAQGN
-569 GSISVVFE
+569 ISVAFE
-577 R
+577 RK

>member
-1 MKLKKALSGVL
+1 MKLKKALSGIL

-24 PQSGQAATV
+24 PQSGEAATV
-33 GSIEPVKIGDTQV
+33 GSIEPVKVGDSRIV
-46 KVNFNDDAKKGEQ
+46 VNLNDAKEGDNF
-59 YEVRVN
+59 EVRVN
-65 GTVVN
+65 GVKVN
-70 KGVLDSA
+70 SGDLYS
-77 EDIYTQMYFNLG
+77 EDGAYKQMYFGLG
-89 VNGAEYK
+89 PGYK

-103 EFYVADKN
+103 QFLIEDANGAFGPAAEVSVAD
-111 GALALG
+111 
-117 GSVTVAGNREA
+117 NREA

-135 ASSQSVAASDDAS
+135 AASSTAQASDNAS

-159 GTNDKISVAPFNS
+159 GTDDKIRVTPFDS
-172 QNEPLEAYE
+172 KDTKLEAYE
-181 VPIPAGVSGSLTV
+181 MPIPAGASDSVVV
-194 QLANSAKTAY
+194 QLTNSAKTAY
-204 YIVSFV
+204 YVIEFV
-210 PGNGQASPVNAIK
+210 PGNGEPSPVNSLK

-231 GEGEG
+231 GEG
-236 GDDQQDIL
+236 GDSGDQQDIL
-244 DKAVDMIFMYP
+244 DKAVDMIFVYP
-255 STAISLGESV
+255 STSVSLGESV

-277 ETVYTGSEAIFSYS
+277 QTVYTGSEAIFSYS
-291 GDAVAEGTFDSKGRF
+291 GEAVSEGTFDSKGRF

-355 RTVTFQLA
+355 RSVTFQLA

-382 MKTIDGTAAKLA
+382 MKTVDGTNAKLA
-394 GTVTDLSN
+394 GTVTDISN

-414 SDVPTEIELSIIL
+414 SDVPAEVEITLIL

-455 LNIDSYDYTVNGV
+455 LNIGSYNYSVNGV
-468 SKRSDTKPVIQNN
+468 YKTTDTKPVIMNN

-494 GGCEVNY
+494 GGCEVKY
-501 DPSTN
+501 DQTTKT
-506 QVTATDGVTNIVM
+506 VTATDGTTNIVM
-519 TVGSKEYTV
+519 TMGSKEYTV
-528 NGVKKTMDVSP
+528 NGVKKTMDVAP
-539 YVNSDYRTM
+539 FANSDYRTM
-548 VPLRVMAENFG
+548 VPLRVLAESFG
-559 CTVEPVTAPN
+559 CTVEPVKDAQGN
-569 GSISVVFE
+569 ISVVFE
-577 R
+577 RK